1 MDTGGSGN
9 RRGVRGRSGAYGGE
23 QPQPQDEQVGGWSR
37 EERERMDEKFRAAFE
52 RALRQDSGGDERR

>member
-23 QPQPQDEQVGGWSR
+23 QPQDEQVGGWSR

-52 RALRQDSGGDERR
+52 RALRQDGGGDERR

>member
-1 MDTGGSGN
+1 MDNGGSGN

-23 QPQPQDEQVGGWSR
+23 QPQDAQVGGWSR

-52 RALRQDSGGDERR
+52 RALHQEGSDER